1 MRKLTELIRER
12 AKLDQELEEFK
23 HLLTIQLVDIV
34 ACSELYRRMDLLTAA
49 VVVERELNRI
59 KAKVIHFGGLPIK
72 TIGDALLS
80 RFEDPVA
87 GVRSAVDIQRWLAGR
102 KNGGGYHIRVRI
114 VLNRDV
120 GLLEGAKI
128 YGDVINLAAHIEKV
142 AAPDTILIT
151 RSVYDAVRR
160 ERGIALRKATTA
172 EGVELFEVIWRPGRR
187 KHRP

>member
-1 MRKLTELIRER
+1 MKKLSELIRER

-34 ACSELYRRMDLLTAA
+34 ASSELYRRMDLLTAA

-142 AAPDTILIT
+142 AAADTILIT

-160 ERGIALRKATTA
+160 TRGITMRKAKAA
-172 EGVELFEVIWRPGRR
+172 EGVELFEVFWKPDRR